1 MDRNATE
8 GALVPNAGS
17 RQDRTS
23 QEWSGHP
30 VNIRLTI
37 PLPFRSFYV
46 TIVAGPERRS
56 QERRASERKK
66 HPLITAG
73 NVLVYMM
80 IGGVCGLAVLGI
92 IQLLLAHAL
101 ISGSLWATALSGLLF
116 LAGISVCIW
125 LVVWQPVTAARKA
138 KRASGAAQSA
148 R

>member
-80 IGGVCGLAVLGI
+80 IGGVCGLAALGI
-92 IQLLLAHAL
+92 IHLLLAHAL
-101 ISGSLWATALSGLLF
+101 ISGSLWAAVLSGVLY
-116 LAGISVCIW
+116 LAGFAVCVW
-125 LVVWQPVTAARKA
+125 LLVIAGRRAN
-138 KRASGAAQSA
+138 RASDAAGSA
-148 R
+148 S